1 MDCDDKMAGVF
12 AIVLAAGSATRF
24 GATKKLVEIDGKS
37 LVEHAVDIANDVCQD
52 RCLLVV
58 GHNHQAVSAACQS
71 ELGFM
76 IINDNYAAG
85 LGTSLA
91 LAVKSIR
98 HVASAVIV
106 LLADQPRITSQHVR
120 ALADVWDGSDDEIVA
135 TSFAGTQGPPVLFP
149 AGCFDELAG
158 LTGDRGG
165 RHLFDDQRFR
175 LSTVV
180 FELASIDIDTPEDLT
195 RI

>member
-1 MDCDDKMAGVF
+1 MDRDDKMTGVF

-24 GATKKLVEIDGKS
+24 GATKQLVEIDGKS
-37 LVEHAVDIANDVCQD
+37 LVEHAVNIANDVCQD
-52 RCLLVV
+52 RCVLVV
-58 GHNHQAVSAACQS
+58 GHNHQAVAAACQS
-71 ELGFM
+71 EPGFM
-76 IINDNYAAG
+76 IVNDNHAAG

-98 HVASAVIV
+98 HVASAVMV

-120 ALADVWDGSDDEIVA
+120 ALADAWDGSDDEIVA

-149 AGCFDELAG
+149 AACFDELAG

-180 FELASIDIDTPEDLT
+180 FEPASIDIDTPEDLT
-195 RI
+195 QI

>member
-24 GATKKLVEIDGKS
+24 GATKQLAEIDGKS
-37 LVEHAVDIANDVCQD
+37 LVEHAVEIANDVCQG

-58 GHNHQAVSAACQS
+58 GHNHQVVSAACRS
-71 ELGFM
+71 EPGFM
-76 IINDNYAAG
+76 IVNDNHAAG

-106 LLADQPRITSQHVR
+106 LLADQPRVTAQHVR
-120 ALADVWDGSDDEIVA
+120 ALADSWSGSENEIVA

-149 AGCFDELAG
+149 ASCFDELAG
-158 LTGDRGG
+158 LTGDMGG

-180 FELASIDIDTPEDLT
+180 FEPASIDIDTPEDLT
-195 RI
+195 QI

>member
-24 GATKKLVEIDGKS
+24 GATKQLAEFDGKS
-37 LVEHAVDIANDVCQD
+37 LVGHAVEVANNVCQD

-58 GHNHQAVSAACQS
+58 GHNHQVVAAACRS
-71 ELGFM
+71 EPGFM
-76 IINDNYAAG
+76 IVNDKHAAG

-106 LLADQPRITSQHVR
+106 LLADQPRVTAQHIR
-120 ALADVWDGSDDEIVA
+120 ALADSWSGSDKEIVA
-135 TSFAGTQGPPVLFP
+135 TSFAGIQGPPVLFP
-149 AGCFDELAG
+149 AACFDALAG

-165 RHLFDDQRFR
+165 RHLFDDQQFR

-180 FELASIDIDTPEDLT
+180 FEPASIDIDTPEDLT
-195 RI
+195 QI

>member
-1 MDCDDKMAGVF
+1 MDCDDKMTSVL

-24 GATKKLVEIDGKS
+24 GATKQLAEIDGKS
-37 LVEHAVDIANDVCQD
+37 LVMRAIEIANDVCQD
-52 RCLLVV
+52 RCVLVV
-58 GHNHQAVSAACQS
+58 GHNHQAVSAACRFAP
-71 ELGFM
+71 GFM
-76 IINDNYAAG
+76 VVNEDYAAG

-106 LLADQPRITSQHVR
+106 LLADQPRVTAQHVR
-120 ALADVWDGSDDEIVA
+120 ALADAWDGSNDGIVA

-180 FELASIDIDTPEDLT
+180 FEPASIDIDTPEDLT
-195 RI
+195 QI

>member
-1 MDCDDKMAGVF
+1 MDCDDKMTGVF

-24 GATKKLVEIDGKS
+24 GAAKQLAEVDGKS
-37 LVEHAVDIANDVCQD
+37 LVERAVEIANDVCQD

-58 GHNHQAVSAACQS
+58 GHNHQAVGAACQS
-71 ELGFM
+71 QPGFM
-76 IINDNYAAG
+76 IVNDNYATG

-120 ALADVWDGSDDEIVA
+120 ALADAWDGSDDEIVA

-149 AGCFDELAG
+149 AACFDELAG

>member
-12 AIVLAAGSATRF
+12 TIVLAAGSATRF
-24 GATKKLVEIDGKS
+24 GATKQLAEIDGES
-37 LVEHAVDIANDVCQD
+37 LVERAVEIANDVCQD
-52 RCLLVV
+52 QSLLVV
-58 GHNHQAVSAACQS
+58 GHNHQAVAAACQS
-71 ELGFM
+71 GPGFM
-76 IINDNYAAG
+76 VVNDNHTAG

-106 LLADQPRITSQHVR
+106 LLADQPRVTARHVR
-120 ALADVWDGSDDEIVA
+120 ALADSWSGSDKEIVA

-149 AGCFDELAG
+149 AACFDELAE

-165 RHLFDDQRFR
+165 RHLFDDQRFQLR
-175 LSTVV
+175 TVV
-180 FELASIDIDTPEDLT
+180 FEPASIDIDTPDDLT
-195 RI
+195 QI

>member
-1 MDCDDKMAGVF
+1 MDCDDKMTGVF

-24 GATKKLVEIDGKS
+24 GATKQLVKLDGKS
-37 LVEHAVDIANDVCQD
+37 LVEHAVEIANEVCQD
-52 RCLLVV
+52 HCLLVV
-58 GHNHQAVSAACQS
+58 GHNHQAVAAACQS
-71 ELGFM
+71 EPGFM
-76 IINDNYAAG
+76 VVNDNHTAG

-91 LAVKSIR
+91 LAVRSIR

-106 LLADQPRITSQHVR
+106 LLADQPRVTAQHVR
-120 ALADVWDGSDDEIVA
+120 ALAESWSGSDKEIVT

-165 RHLFDDQRFR
+165 RHLFDDPRFR

-180 FELASIDIDTPEDLT
+180 FEPASIDIDTPGDLT
-195 RI
+195 QI

>member
-1 MDCDDKMAGVF
+1 MDCDDKMTGVF

-24 GATKKLVEIDGKS
+24 GATKQLAKIDGKS
-37 LVEHAVDIANDVCQD
+37 LVEHAVEVANDVCQD
-52 RCLLVV
+52 HCLLVV

-71 ELGFM
+71 EHGFM
-76 IINDNYAAG
+76 IVNDDYAAG

-120 ALADVWDGSDDEIVA
+120 ALADAWDGSDDEIVA

-149 AGCFDELAG
+149 AACFDELAG

-180 FELASIDIDTPEDLT
+180 FEPSSIDIDTPEDLT
-195 RI
+195 QI